1 MQYFYAICM
10 FFALLLS
17 GCSGQ
22 TAPEA
27 SVNQANSN
35 ITKLGKRAFITALA
49 EQFSAAAKLQVT
61 AGFSWIWRHCC
72 GDAAI
77 KRI

>member
-17 GCSGQ
+17 GCGGQ

-35 ITKLGKRAFITALA
+35 ITKLGKRAFITACRAVFSRSEVTSYCWFFMALA
-49 EQFSAAAKLQVT
+49 ALLRVCSN
-61 AGFSWIWRHCC
+61 
-72 GDAAI
+72 
-77 KRI
+77 